1 MFRTYVVVL
10 ANLVGNL
17 ILSLT
22 PFQSAPNEHCR
33 LVQRVVTLG
42 IQIDKHGF
50 ATVELGIDNVT
61 VRLWFSGGVQVI
73 LSLV

>member
-17 ILSLT
+17 LLSLT
-22 PFQSAPNEHCR
+22 TLQTAPHKHSC

-42 IQIDKHGF
+42 VQIDEHCF
-50 ATVELGIDNVT
+50 TTVELGVDNVAM
-61 VRLWFSGGVQVI
+61 WMWGGGGAQ
-73 LSLV
+73 